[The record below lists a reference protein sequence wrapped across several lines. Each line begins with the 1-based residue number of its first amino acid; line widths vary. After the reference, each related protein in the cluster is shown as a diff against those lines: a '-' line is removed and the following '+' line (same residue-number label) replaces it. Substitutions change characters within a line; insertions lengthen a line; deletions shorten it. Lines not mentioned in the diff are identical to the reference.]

1 MLKYLGANVMTSG
14 ALSSHSGKI
23 HRDGDKKKKKKNER
37 KKGSS
42 KCGEVLRTGKPI
54 SKAFGVQCNIFV
66 TYLLVLKF
74 LRMKG

>member
-1 MLKYLGANVMTSG
+1 MTSG

-23 HRDGDKKKKKKNER
+23 HRERRRQKKKKKNER